1 MTCSGH
7 SLNINCHVTEGE
19 NEAGGPEETCPCHPG
34 NWRQCQDGGFTA
46 DLDDSARVLGPL
58 LNHPHL
64 ARQRRELINSAE
76 ARLTLLI
83 LMAQGAPGKPGR
95 HVLKAEISLK
105 GPRPQALIPA
115 TRNL

>member
-1 MTCSGH
+1 MRPGH
-7 SLNINCHVTEGE
+7 QKKLVPVILATGDSARTE
-19 NEAGGPEETCPCHPG
+19 ASP
-34 NWRQCQDGGFTA
+34 
-46 DLDDSARVLGPL
+46 DLDDSAHMLGPL
-58 LNHPHL
+58 LSHSHL
-64 ARQRRELINSAE
+64 AQQRRELINSAE
-76 ARLTLLI
+76 ARSVARLTLLI

>member
-1 MTCSGH
+1 MR
-7 SLNINCHVTEGE
+7 
-19 NEAGGPEETCPCHPG
+19 P
-34 NWRQCQDGGFTA
+34 A
-46 DLDDSARVLGPL
+46 DRKELALVVPATGDSARTRGFTLLLGAPPESRPTWPSTEGNSVCMNL
-58 LNHPHL
+58 LCS
-64 ARQRRELINSAE
+64 RQAGDQPETESHSV